1 MRESARRKAK
11 MGFLEKLSPE
21 QIAQWMQLLIVALG
35 VVLALRKM
43 WREEVQNEKMSRL
56 DFIKASVPEIHG
68 LVQKIA
74 AATKTQKDD
83 EFVRQ
88 IDVLLRAVGMLPVQ
102 PAEVGAVKALG
113 SGYHQEVKSVR
124 IPEGL
129 LPVDPQP
136 APEK

>member
-1 MRESARRKAK
+1 

-21 QIAQWMQLLIVALG
+21 VVAQWMQLIVVAVG
-35 VVLALRKM
+35 VILALRKM

-56 DFIKASVPEIHG
+56 DFIKAAVPEIHG

-74 AATKTQKDD
+74 SSTKTQKDD

-88 IDVLLRAVGMLPVQ
+88 IDALLRAVGMLPVQ
-102 PAEVGAVKALG
+102 PAEVNAVKALG

-129 LPVDPQP
+129 LPVDPP
-136 APEK
+136 SAPEK

>member
-1 MRESARRKAK
+1 MDFIKSLTTEVV
-11 MGFLEKLSPE
+11 
-21 QIAQWMQLLIVALG
+21 AQWMQLIVVAVG

-43 WREEVQNEKMSRL
+43 WREEVAMEKMSRL

-88 IDVLLRAVGMLPVQ
+88 IDALLRAVGMLPVQ
-102 PAEVGAVKALG
+102 PSEVGAVKALG
-113 SGYHQEVKSVR
+113 SGYHQEVKAGR
-124 IPEGL
+124 LPEEL